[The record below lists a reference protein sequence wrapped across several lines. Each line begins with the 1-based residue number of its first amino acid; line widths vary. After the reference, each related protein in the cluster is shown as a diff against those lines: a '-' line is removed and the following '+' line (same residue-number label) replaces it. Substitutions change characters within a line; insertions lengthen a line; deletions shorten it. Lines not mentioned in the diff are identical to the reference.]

1 MRKLICSVSIAALL
15 MGTTSMPL
23 HSAEKQ
29 GTMRLRNL
37 RSYTI
42 TEQQLDSLKS
52 QKGIDF
58 HAVLPKTL
66 PEGQIA
72 VSIPKELGGGFLAG
86 TPADI
91 ASAFNASGITLGLTA
106 AAVAGTTVLVGGIIV
121 VTLAGV
127 LIAALS
133 TTSTHKH

>member
-1 MRKLICSVSIAALL
+1 MRKIICSISIAALL

-23 HSAEKQ
+23 HSAGKQ

-37 RSYTI
+37 RSYTV
-42 TEQQLDSLKS
+42 TEQQLDSLKA
-52 QKGIDF
+52 QKGITF
-58 HAVLPKTL
+58 YTELPETL

-72 VSIPKELGGGFLAG
+72 VAVPEELGGGFLVG

-91 ASAFNASGITLGLTA
+91 AAAFNASGITLGLTA
-106 AAVAGTTVLVGGIIV
+106 AAVAGTTTIVGGILV

>member
-1 MRKLICSVSIAALL
+1 MKKMICSISIAALL
-15 MGTTSMPL
+15 IGTTSMPL
-23 HSAEKQ
+23 HSAGKQ

-37 RSYTI
+37 RSYTV
-42 TEQQLDSLKS
+42 TEQQLDSLKA

-58 HAVLPKTL
+58 HAALPETL

-72 VSIPKELGGGFLAG
+72 VAVPEELGGGFLVG

-91 ASAFNASGITLGLTA
+91 AAAFNASGITLGLTA
-106 AAVAGTTVLVGGIIV
+106 AAVAGTTAIVGGILV